1 MEKVVISHRIV
12 EEGLRALEARCRVIL
27 PPEGGFDEET
37 LISELADADALL
49 AAGAVTERMIAAAP
63 RLKIVANHGAGYDR
77 VDVAAAT
84 RRGIPVTN
92 IPDATAL
99 PTAEMALALLLCLE
113 RDMLRVN
120 RLMREQAP
128 EPLFGMSREH
138 MGHSLMGRRL
148 GVIGMGHIGQKMA
161 NLCAAL
167 GMEVVYYARHRRPD
181 VPYTWMP
188 LDELLAEC
196 DALTLHCPLTD
207 ETRGLIGARELAL
220 MKPEAVLIN
229 TARGA
234 VVDHDA
240 LIEALQAGRLAGAGL
255 DVFPQEPHVPQ
266 ALLNM
271 PNVVLMPHYG
281 TNTVEARI
289 AMVEACCERILAA
302 LDGKRPPNV
311 VNPEIYGE

>member
-1 MEKVVISHRIV
+1 MEKVVMSHRIV
-12 EEGLRALEARCRVIL
+12 EEGLQPLEGRCRVVL
-27 PPEGGFDEET
+27 PPEGGFDEAA
-37 LISELADADALL
+37 LIGELADADALL
-49 AAGAVTERMIAAAP
+49 AAGAVTERMLAAAP
-63 RLKIVANHGAGYDR
+63 RQKIIANHGAGYDR
-77 VDVAAAT
+77 VDVAAAS

-128 EPLFGMSREH
+128 EALFGRSRAK

-148 GVIGMGHIGQKMA
+148 GVIGMGHIGRKMA
-161 NLCAAL
+161 DLCAAL
-167 GMEVVYYARHRRPD
+167 GMEVAYYARHRRPD
-181 VPYTWMP
+181 APYSWLP
-188 LDELLAEC
+188 LDELLAGC
-196 DALTLHCPLTD
+196 DVLTLHCPLTE

-240 LIEALQAGRLAGAGL
+240 LIAALKAGRLAGAGL

-266 ALLNM
+266 ELLEL

-302 LDGKRPPNV
+302 LEGKRPPNV
-311 VNPEIYGE
+311 VNPEIYR

>member
-12 EEGLRALEARCRVIL
+12 EEGLQPLEGRCRVVL
-27 PPEGGFDEET
+27 PPEGGFDEAA
-37 LISELADADALL
+37 LIGELADADALL
-49 AAGAVTERMIAAAP
+49 AAGAVTERMLAAAP
-63 RLKIVANHGAGYDR
+63 RLKIIANHGAGYDR
-77 VDVAAAT
+77 VDVAAAS

-128 EPLFGMSREH
+128 EALFGMSRAN

-148 GVIGMGHIGQKMA
+148 GVIGMGHIGRKMA
-161 NLCAAL
+161 DLCAAL
-167 GMEVVYYARHRRPD
+167 GMEVAYYARHRHPD
-181 VPYTWMP
+181 APYSWLP
-188 LDELLAEC
+188 LDELLAGC
-196 DALTLHCPLTD
+196 DVLTLHCPLTE

-240 LIEALQAGRLAGAGL
+240 LIAALKAGRLAGAGL

-266 ALLNM
+266 ELLEL

-302 LDGKRPPNV
+302 LEGKRPPNV
-311 VNPEIYGE
+311 VNPEIYR

>member
-12 EEGLRALEARCRVIL
+12 EEGLQPLEGRCRVVL
-27 PPEGGFDEET
+27 PPEGGFDEAA
-37 LISELADADALL
+37 LIGELADADALL
-49 AAGAVTERMIAAAP
+49 AAGAVTEQMLAAAP
-63 RLKIVANHGAGYDR
+63 RLKIIANHGAGYDR
-77 VDVAAAT
+77 VDVAAAS

-128 EPLFGMSREH
+128 EALFGMSRAN

-148 GVIGMGHIGQKMA
+148 GVIGMGHIGRKMA
-161 NLCAAL
+161 DLCAAL
-167 GMEVVYYARHRRPD
+167 GMEVAYYARHRCPD
-181 VPYTWMP
+181 APYSWLP
-188 LDELLAEC
+188 LDELLAGC
-196 DALTLHCPLTD
+196 DVLTLHCPLTE

-240 LIEALQAGRLAGAGL
+240 LIAALKAGRLAGAGL

-266 ALLNM
+266 ELLEL

-302 LDGKRPPNV
+302 LEGKRPPNV
-311 VNPEIYGE
+311 VNPEIYR

>member
-1 MEKVVISHRIV
+1 
-12 EEGLRALEARCRVIL
+12 
-27 PPEGGFDEET
+27 
-37 LISELADADALL
+37 
-49 AAGAVTERMIAAAP
+49 
-63 RLKIVANHGAGYDR
+63 
-77 VDVAAAT
+77 
-84 RRGIPVTN
+84 
-92 IPDATAL
+92 
-99 PTAEMALALLLCLE
+99 
-113 RDMLRVN
+113 MLRVN

-128 EPLFGMSREH
+128 EALFGMSRAN

-148 GVIGMGHIGQKMA
+148 GVIGMGHIGRKMA
-161 NLCAAL
+161 DLCAAL
-167 GMEVVYYARHRRPD
+167 GMEVAYYARHRRPD
-181 VPYTWMP
+181 APYSWLP
-188 LDELLAEC
+188 LDELLAGC
-196 DALTLHCPLTD
+196 DVLTLHCPLTE

-240 LIEALQAGRLAGAGL
+240 LIAALKAGRLAGAGL

-266 ALLNM
+266 ELLEL

-302 LDGKRPPNV
+302 LEGKRPPNV
-311 VNPEIYGE
+311 VNPEIYR